1 MAGRNRSYNDFIL
14 ISRFLTAFLFLA
26 LFVPGAS
33 AQPHEAQ
40 TLVVMPFEN
49 ESHAPG
55 LEWIGEAFPEVINQR
70 LTSPSLFVIGRDDRL
85 YGFDR
90 VGIPA
95 NIRPSKV
102 TLYEIAQEMDAD
114 YAVLGRFT
122 YDGQAFTGTAQLLDV
137 KKLRLLPEVS
147 ESGSLLNILEVQNAL
162 AWDLLNQIRPG
173 QAGSKHAFIAAS
185 PAIRLDAFENYIR
198 GITSTTRTEK
208 IRRFREAVRLNPEYN
223 AAIFQFGKTY
233 FAARDYDNAAQWLS
247 KVPHND
253 PMSREA
259 NFYEGLS
266 WYYLSQFAKAE
277 DAFSF
282 VASRLPLTEI
292 DNNLGVVESRRGK
305 RDAQD
310 YFEKAVE
317 ADPKDADYR
326 FNWAVSLYRA
336 GDSAAATRQLREA
349 LSLHPGDSEAKALL
363 DQIASGARNSI
374 PLERIKR
381 NYDEASFRQ
390 LEFEI
395 VSAMEQKLAQSDPA
409 THAKA
414 HIEQG
419 QQMLAEGFTLEAEKR
434 FREAVLLDPTNA
446 TAHAGLAASLLS
458 GDPATA
464 RAEAATAIHLQPSAQ
479 AYVVLAQLDS
489 RDNKPQEASANV
501 DRALALDPANA
512 TAKALKRDIAAR
524 LSGPSAA
531 TPKP

>member
-1 MAGRNRSYNDFIL
+1 MS
-14 ISRFLTAFLFLA
+14 T
-26 LFVPGAS
+26 AS
-33 AQPHEAQ
+33 AQLQEAQ

-114 YAVLGRFT
+114 FAVLGRFT
-122 YDGQAFTGTAQLLDV
+122 YDGQQFSGTAQLLDV
-137 KKLRLLPEVS
+137 KKLRLLPEVT

-173 QAGSKHAFIAAS
+173 QAGSKTAFVAAS
-185 PAIRLDAFENYIR
+185 PSIRLDAFENYIR
-198 GITSTTRTEK
+198 GITSSTRTEK

-223 AAIFQFGKTY
+223 SAIFQLGKTY
-233 FAARDYDNAAQWLS
+233 FGGRDYENAAQWLS
-247 KVPHND
+247 KVPHTD
-253 PMSREA
+253 VSAFEA

-277 DAFSF
+277 DAFAF
-282 VASRLPLTEI
+282 VTSRLPLTEVY
-292 DNNLGVVESRRGK
+292 NNLGVVESRRGK
-305 RDAQD
+305 RGAQD

-326 FNWAVSLYRA
+326 FNLAVSLYRA
-336 GDSAAATRQLREA
+336 GDSAGATKQLREA
-349 LSLHPGDSEAKALL
+349 TALHTTDSEAKALL
-363 DQIASGARNSI
+363 DQIASGAKNGI

-395 VSAMEQKLAQSDPA
+395 MSAMERKLAETDPA

-414 HIEQG
+414 HIEEG
-419 QQMLAEGFTLEAEKR
+419 QRMLAEGFALEAEKR
-434 FREAVLLDPTNA
+434 FREAVLLDPANA
-446 TAHAGLAASLLS
+446 AAHAGLAASLLS

-464 RAEAATAIHLQPSAQ
+464 RTEAATANRLQPSAQ
-479 AYVVLAQLDS
+479 AYVVLTQLDL

-501 DRALALDPANA
+501 DRALALEPANA
-512 TAKALKRDIAAR
+512 TAQALKREITAR
-524 LSGPSAA
+524 LSGISAV